1 MFHGDRDTTVH
12 PYNGDAVIAQLTAAM
27 SLTRQVEEGRVPG
40 GYAYSR
46 IQHIKTNGNI
56 LFEQWVVHGA
66 GHGWFGGSLAG
77 S

>member
-1 MFHGDRDTTVH
+1 M
-12 PYNGDAVIAQLTAAM
+12 
-27 SLTRQVEEGRVPG
+27 PG

-46 IQHIKTNGNI
+46 IRHAETNGNI

-77 S
+77 SYTDPRGPDATRQMLRFFMEHPRSRTDAAP